1 MLIYLSIYIYIDM
14 YVHLHVHV
22 HVYVHVHVHVHV
34 DGCRCARVHARMC
47 VCMYHGSVMV
57 TYQENKQQISMKL
70 YK

>member
-1 MLIYLSIYIYIDM
+1 M

-34 DGCRCARVHARMC
+34 DGCRCARVHARN
-47 VCMYHGSVMV
+47 VCMYVSWVCHG